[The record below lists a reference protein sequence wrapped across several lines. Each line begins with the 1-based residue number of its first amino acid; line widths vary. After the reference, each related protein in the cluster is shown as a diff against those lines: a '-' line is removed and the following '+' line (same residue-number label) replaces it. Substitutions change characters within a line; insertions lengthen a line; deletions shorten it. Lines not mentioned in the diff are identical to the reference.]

1 MATPVRGNLNARGGL
16 SPALIGLIRAIDR
29 FSDWSGQIVCWLIIP
44 LVGSLTYEVFARY
57 LFGAPTEWAYDV
69 SYMLYGTLFMLGAA
83 YALFRG
89 GHIRTDMLYQNWS
102 PRRQGTVDAVCYLF
116 LFFPAM
122 LFLLWMGGVE
132 AWHAWEIGER
142 SDQSPWRP
150 ILYPFKAVIPV
161 TALMLLAQGLSEFLK
176 SVYAMRTN
184 RLYAKRETIEI

>member
-1 MATPVRGNLNARGGL
+1 VASRVRNNTGGL
-16 SPALIGLIRAIDR
+16 SPGVISLIRTIDR
-29 FSDWSGQIVCWLIIP
+29 ISDWSGRIVCWLILP

-69 SYMLYGTLFMLGAA
+69 SYMLYGSLFMLGAA
-83 YALFRG
+83 YALLRG
-89 GHIRTDMLYQNWS
+89 GHIRTDMLYEKWS

-150 ILYPFKAVIPV
+150 ILYPFKTVIPV
-161 TALMLLAQGLSEFLK
+161 TALLLLVQGVSEFLK
-176 SVYAMRTN
+176 SLYAVRTN
-184 RLYAKRETIEI
+184 RLYAKREAIEI